1 MQSHAALSHMKLMI
15 YFSISFMMLKGK
27 LKSAWTKNKKAIML
41 SLHLKTKTVV
51 SVSVHGTWF
60 ALTI

>member
-41 SLHLKTKTVV
+41 
-51 SVSVHGTWF
+51 
-60 ALTI
+60 